1 MTTSRG
7 KLGCYQCPKSI
18 VHWSSLP
25 LECGMSRMRLD
36 RRRRNGTAN
45 GNGLRRGFA
54 LESTLLMLVLF
65 GALIGVATAA
75 IAVYTR
81 TSGVDLRATQVAY
94 AAEGAGDQIMAQLDA
109 AMADGIITPGDIS
122 SLATPT
128 LHGFTF
134 TQQTQIVGVPVNRV
148 ITRGAFAGLYAL
160 EQPMSVRINAQD
172 ASQNRG
178 AIELGVS
185 VQSVPIFQFGV
196 FYDRD
201 LEINNGPPMTF
212 AGWVHSNRR
221 LYLSSANA
229 NYMNQ
234 ITAADS
240 VFWSRKDV
248 AVTLAGVN
256 IANNASVL
264 TPLDFDSRS
273 HPGATFVAR
282 SNLRFNGRLKS
293 QVSGV
298 RPLRLPLPGGMDPV
312 ELVLPAQVGDSPDV
326 AAVRMANKAD
336 LRVIVNL
343 AAPLVN
349 ICAEATFF
357 RAPGRVVLGAS
368 CPAVFQ
374 FFRERFWDGREM
386 RRPEVL
392 ELDMAALRA
401 FVNVSPSDRQVSIIY
416 VEFQGRDSTIAN
428 RDYPAIRIR
437 FGSQLPNPTL
447 PGEPGGM
454 TITTN
459 AAMYVRGDYN
469 TVNWKPAA
477 LIADVTTFQSNNWS
491 DANSAVY
498 PRTLATPTSVWA
510 ALLAGNSETPCDARV
525 CGGPQQY
532 GGGLENFPRFLE
544 NWTAIPF
551 NYTGSLVS
559 LFVSRQASRV
569 WGHTLNGGRPY
580 YNPPNRNW
588 SFETRFQNPMLLP
601 PGTPRLG
608 SVLQISYRS
617 VF

>member
-1 MTTSRG
+1 MPGTRPRWSR
-7 KLGCYQCPKSI
+7 PS
-18 VHWSSLP
+18 
-25 LECGMSRMRLD
+25 
-36 RRRRNGTAN
+36 GTAPR
-45 GNGLRRGFA
+45 LHARPGFA
-54 LESTLLMLVLF
+54 LESTLLLLVLF

-81 TSGVDLRATQVAY
+81 TSGVDLKATQVAY
-94 AAEGAGDQIMAQLDA
+94 AAEGAGDQIMAQLDG
-109 AMADGIITPGDIS
+109 AMSDGIITPGDIT
-122 SLATPT
+122 SLSTPV
-128 LHGFTF
+128 LPGFTF
-134 TQQTQIVGVPVNRV
+134 TQQTQIVGVPVNRT
-148 ITRGAFAGLYAL
+148 ITRGAYAGLYAL
-160 EQPMSVRINAQD
+160 EQPMSVRINALD
-172 ASQNRG
+172 GSNNRA

-229 NYMNQ
+229 NYLNQ

-248 AVTLAGVN
+248 ATTLAGVN
-256 IANNASVL
+256 IANASSVL
-264 TPLDFDSRS
+264 VPLDFDSRS
-273 HPGATFVAR
+273 HAGATFVAR

-298 RPLRLPLPGGMDPV
+298 RPLRLPLPGGMDPI
-312 ELVLPAQVGDSPDV
+312 ELIRPAQVGDSPDV

-336 LRVIVNL
+336 LRVVVNL
-343 AAPLVN
+343 AAPLAN
-349 ICAEATFF
+349 ICAEALFF
-357 RAPGRVVLGAS
+357 RAAGRTPLGGACPG
-368 CPAVFQ
+368 VFQ
-374 FFRERFWDGREM
+374 FVRERFWDGREM

-392 ELDMAALRA
+392 EIDMAALRA
-401 FVNVSPSDRQVSIIY
+401 FVNVNPADRQVSIIY
-416 VEFQGRDSTIAN
+416 VEFQGRDSLIAN
-428 RDYPAIRIR
+428 RDYPAVRIR
-437 FGSQLPNPTL
+437 NGAELPLPTA

-459 AAMYVRGDYN
+459 AALYVRGDYN
-469 TVNWKPAA
+469 TINWKPAA
-477 LIADVTTFQSNNWS
+477 LIGDVTTFLSNAWS
-491 DANSAVY
+491 DANSANF
-498 PRTLATPTSVWA
+498 PRTLATPTTVFA
-510 ALLAGNSETPCDARV
+510 ALLAGNSETPCDARN
-525 CGGPQQY
+525 CGPQPY
-532 GGGLENFPRFLE
+532 GGGLENFPRFIE
-544 NWTAIPF
+544 RWPGIAF

-559 LFVSRQASRV
+559 LFVSRQSSRQ
-569 WGHTLNGGRPY
+569 WGHNLNVGGNSY
-580 YNPPNRNW
+580 YQPPNRNW

>member
-1 MTTSRG
+1 
-7 KLGCYQCPKSI
+7 
-18 VHWSSLP
+18 
-25 LECGMSRMRLD
+25 MSRVCPG
-36 RRRRNGTAN
+36 RRRLASSAYVHVV
-45 GNGLRRGFA
+45 RRGFA
-54 LESTLLMLVLF
+54 LESTLLLLVLF

-81 TSGVDLRATQVAY
+81 TSGIDLRATKVAY

-109 AMADGIITPGDIS
+109 AMADGIITPGDITGLS
-122 SLATPT
+122 TPT
-128 LHGFTF
+128 LPGFSF
-134 TQQTQIVGVPVNRV
+134 TQQTSIVGAPVNRV

-160 EQPMSVRINAQD
+160 EQPMSVRISAAD
-172 ASQNRG
+172 ATQSRA

-212 AGWVHSNRR
+212 SGWVHSNRS

-229 NYMNQ
+229 NYLNQ

-248 AVTLAGVN
+248 ATTLPGVN
-256 IANNASVL
+256 IANNANIL

-293 QVSGV
+293 KVSGV

-312 ELVLPAQVGDSPDV
+312 ELVRPAQGGDSPEV
-326 AAVRMANKAD
+326 ASVRMANKAD
-336 LRVIVNL
+336 LRIVVNV
-343 AAPLVN
+343 ANPLVN
-349 ICAEATFF
+349 ICAEAAFF
-357 RAPGRVVLGAS
+357 RSGGRTPLGTS
-368 CPAVFQ
+368 CPAILQ
-374 FFRERFWDGREM
+374 FVRNAFWDGREM
-386 RRPEVL
+386 RRPDVL

-401 FVNVSPSDRQVSIIY
+401 FVNVNPADRQVSIIY
-416 VEFQGRDSTIAN
+416 VEFQGRDTTIAD

-437 FGSQLPNPTL
+437 NGSELPL
-447 PGEPGGM
+447 PPAVGEPGGM

-459 AAMYVRGDYN
+459 AALYVRGDYN
-469 TVNWKPAA
+469 TINWKPAA
-477 LIADVTTFQSNNWS
+477 LISDVATFLSNTWS
-491 DANSAVY
+491 DAASATY
-498 PRTLATPTSVWA
+498 PRPLTASATSVWA

-532 GGGLENFPRFLE
+532 GGGLENFPRFIE
-544 NWTAIPF
+544 RWTGVPF

-559 LFVSRQASRV
+559 LFVSRQSSRV
-569 WGHTLNGGRPY
+569 WGHNLNAGGNAY
-580 YNPPNRNW
+580 YSPPNRNW
-588 SFETRFQNPMLLP
+588 SFESRFQNPMLLP

>member
-1 MTTSRG
+1 MH
-7 KLGCYQCPKSI
+7 
-18 VHWSSLP
+18 VV
-25 LECGMSRMRLD
+25 
-36 RRRRNGTAN
+36 
-45 GNGLRRGFA
+45 RRGFA
-54 LESTLLMLVLF
+54 LESTLLLLVLF

-81 TSGVDLRATQVAY
+81 TSGVDVKASRVAY
-94 AAEGAGDQIMAQLDA
+94 AAEGAGDQIMSQLDA

-122 SLATPT
+122 SLTPPV
-128 LHGFTF
+128 LPGFSF
-134 TQQTQIVGVPVNRV
+134 TQETAIVGAPVNRI

-160 EQPMSVRINAQD
+160 EQPMSVRINAHD
-172 ASQNRG
+172 ATQNRA

-212 AGWVHSNRR
+212 AGWVHSNRH
-221 LYLSSANA
+221 LYMSSANA

-234 ITAADS
+234 ITSADS
-240 VFWSRKDV
+240 VFWSRKD
-248 AVTLAGVN
+248 AAITLAGIR

-293 QVSGV
+293 RVSGV

-312 ELVLPAQVGDSPDV
+312 ELVLPAQGGDSPDV

-336 LRVIVNL
+336 LRIVVNVANPL
-343 AAPLVN
+343 AD
-349 ICAEATFF
+349 ICAEATFI
-357 RAPGRVVLGAS
+357 RAAGRTPLGAA
-368 CPAVFQ
+368 CPLVFQ
-374 FFRERFWDGREM
+374 FTRNAFWDGREM
-386 RRPEVL
+386 KRPDVL
-392 ELDMAALRA
+392 ELDLAQLRN
-401 FVNVSPSDRQVSIIY
+401 FVNVNPADRQVSIIY
-416 VEFQGRDSTIAN
+416 VEFQGRDSTVAL
-428 RDYPAIRIR
+428 RDYPALRIR
-437 FGSQLPNPTL
+437 NGAQLPDPSA
-447 PGEPGGM
+447 PGEPGGL
-454 TITTN
+454 TVTTN
-459 AAMYVRGDYN
+459 AAMYVRGNYN

-477 LIADVTTFQSNNWS
+477 LIGDVVTFQSNAWN
-491 DANSAVY
+491 DATSTTY
-498 PRTLATPTSVWA
+498 PRSMATATSVWA

-544 NWTAIPF
+544 NWSGVPM

-559 LFVSRQASRV
+559 LFVSRQSSGV
-569 WGHTLNGGRPY
+569 WGHNLNGGRPY

-608 SVLQISYRS
+608 SVLQISYRN

>member
-1 MTTSRG
+1 
-7 KLGCYQCPKSI
+7 
-18 VHWSSLP
+18 
-25 LECGMSRMRLD
+25 MSRMRLD

-45 GNGLRRGFA
+45 GDGLRRGFA

-81 TSGVDLRATQVAY
+81 TSGVDLKATQVAY

-109 AMADGIITPGDIS
+109 AMSDGIITPGDIS
-122 SLATPT
+122 SLSTPV
-128 LHGFTF
+128 LPGFTF

-160 EQPMSVRINAQD
+160 EQPMSVRVNAQD

-201 LEINNGPPMTF
+201 LEITNGPPMTF

-256 IANNASVL
+256 IANNASIL

-312 ELVLPAQVGDSPDV
+312 ELVRPALGGDTPDV

-336 LRVIVNL
+336 LRIVVNL
-343 AAPLVN
+343 ANPLTN

-357 RAPGRVVLGAS
+357 RQAGRVPLGAS

-374 FFRERFWDGREM
+374 FNRNKFWDGREM
-386 RRPEVL
+386 RRPDVL

-416 VEFQGRDSTIAN
+416 VEFQGRDSLIPN
-428 RDYPAIRIR
+428 RDYPALRIR
-437 FGSQLPNPTL
+437 GGSELPLPTF

-459 AAMYVRGDYN
+459 AAMYVQGNYN
-469 TVNWKPAA
+469 TINWKPAA
-477 LIADVTTFQSNNWS
+477 LIADVANFLSTSWN
-491 DANSAVY
+491 DATATNLNF
-498 PRTLATPTSVWA
+498 PRTIAGPTSVWA

-525 CGGPQQY
+525 CGGPQPY

-544 NWTAIPF
+544 NWSGVPF

-559 LFVSRQASRV
+559 LFVSRQSSRN
-569 WGHTLNGGRPY
+569 WGHNLNVGGNSY

>member
-1 MTTSRG
+1 
-7 KLGCYQCPKSI
+7 
-18 VHWSSLP
+18 
-25 LECGMSRMRLD
+25 MSGTRQG
-36 RRRRNGTAN
+36 RRRRIVLGTKL
-45 GNGLRRGFA
+45 GSRRGFA
-54 LESTLLMLVLF
+54 LESTLLLLVLF

-81 TSGVDLRATQVAY
+81 TSGVDLKATQVAY

-122 SLATPT
+122 GLSTPV
-128 LHGFTF
+128 LPGFTF
-134 TQQTQIVGVPVNRV
+134 TQQTEIVGVPVNRT
-148 ITRGAFAGLYAL
+148 ITRGAYAGLYAL
-160 EQPMSVRINAQD
+160 EQPMSVRINAND
-172 ASQNRG
+172 VSQNRA

-248 AVTLAGVN
+248 ATTLAGVN
-256 IANNASVL
+256 IANNASIL

-293 QVSGV
+293 RVSGV

-312 ELVLPAQVGDSPDV
+312 ELILPAQGGDSPDV

-336 LRVIVNL
+336 LRVVVNL
-343 AAPLVN
+343 ANPLVN

-357 RAPGRVVLGAS
+357 RAAGRVPLGAD

-374 FFRERFWDGREM
+374 FFRDRFWDGREM

-392 ELDMAALRA
+392 EINMAALRT
-401 FVNVSPSDRQVSIIY
+401 FVNVNPSDRQVSIIY
-416 VEFQGRDSTIAN
+416 VEFQGRDSTIAT

-437 FGSQLPNPTL
+437 NGSELPLPTF

-469 TVNWKPAA
+469 TINWKPAA
-477 LIADVTTFQSNNWS
+477 LIADVATILSNNWS
-491 DANSAVY
+491 DANSATY

-525 CGGPQQY
+525 CGGPQPY

-544 NWTAIPF
+544 RWPAIPF

-559 LFVSRQASRV
+559 LFVSRQSSRP
-569 WGHTLNGGRPY
+569 WNHNFNTGGNVY
-580 YNPPNRNW
+580 YQPPNRNW

>member
-1 MTTSRG
+1 
-7 KLGCYQCPKSI
+7 
-18 VHWSSLP
+18 
-25 LECGMSRMRLD
+25 MSRIRPS
-36 RRRRNGTAN
+36 RRRLEPSAYVHDV
-45 GNGLRRGFA
+45 RRGFA
-54 LESTLLMLVLF
+54 LESTLLLLVLF

-75 IAVYTR
+75 MAVYTR
-81 TSGVDLRATQVAY
+81 TSGVDLKSARVAY

-109 AMADGIITPGDIS
+109 AMSDGIITPGDITGLS
-122 SLATPT
+122 TPV
-128 LHGFTF
+128 LPGFSF
-134 TQQTQIVGVPVNRV
+134 TQQTNIVGVPVNRV

-160 EQPMSVRINAQD
+160 EQPMRVRINATD
-172 ASQNRG
+172 ATQSR
-178 AIELGVS
+178 ASVELGVS

-212 AGWVHSNRR
+212 SGWVHSNRH
-221 LYLSSANA
+221 LYMSSANA
-229 NYMNQ
+229 SYLNQ

-240 VFWSRKDV
+240 VFWSRKD
-248 AVTLAGVN
+248 AAITLAGIN

-264 TPLDFDSRS
+264 TALDFDSRS

-293 QVSGV
+293 RVSGV
-298 RPLRLPLPGGMDPV
+298 RPLRLPLPGAMDPV
-312 ELVLPAQVGDSPDV
+312 ELVRPAQGGDTPDI

-336 LRVIVNL
+336 LRIVINL
-343 AAPLVN
+343 ANPLIS
-349 ICAEATFF
+349 ICTEATFF
-357 RAPGRVVLGAS
+357 RAAGRTPLGAS
-368 CPAVFQ
+368 CPAVLQ
-374 FFRERFWDGREM
+374 FARNVFWDGREM
-386 RRPEVL
+386 RRPDVL

-401 FVNVSPSDRQVSIIY
+401 FVNVNPADRQVSIVY
-416 VEFQGRDSTIAN
+416 VEFQGRDTTILN

-437 FGSQLPNPTL
+437 NGSELPL
-447 PGEPGGM
+447 PPAVGEPGGM

-459 AAMYVRGDYN
+459 AALYVRGDYN

-477 LIADVTTFQSNNWS
+477 LISDVSTFLSNSWT
-491 DANSAVY
+491 DIASATY
-498 PRTLATPTSVWA
+498 PRPTTAPNRPTTTSVWA

-544 NWTAIPF
+544 NWSGVAF

-559 LFVSRQASRV
+559 LFVSRQSGRV
-569 WGHTLNGGRPY
+569 WGHNLNTGGNAY

-588 SFETRFQNPMLLP
+588 AFETRFQNPMLLP

-608 SVLQISYRS
+608 SVLQISYRN